1 MNDEKILQEDM
12 SLPKALEVEKIIEY
26 YKDIEP
32 EPEPEEIQESTDIKK
47 NIFTS
52 FIKRIKQRHKDDEI
66 QSEIYGIS
74 EKGRII
80 LYRCISA
87 AVSVF
92 IIVTAF
98 VLAYFLPGNDEII
111 NKQLS
116 QLRSEDEYTS
126 LKSRHNA
133 LATEV
138 DNLKTTNK
146 SKTKQVNQINDID
159 NTKAKLRTDITA
171 KSYELDEL
179 NAQIKDKRNTIE
191 QLDKQIAQKAASET
205 ILPSGKYVVGKN
217 IAAGKYYVTGSGMF
231 TLANASGK
239 SKINTTMGNT
249 PLEVTLEDND
259 IMKFNGKMKFTSAN

>member
-1 MNDEKILQEDM
+1 MNDEKILQDDL

-32 EPEPEEIQESTDIKK
+32 EPEEVQEEIDTKK
-47 NIFTS
+47 NFFTS
-52 FIKRIKQRHKDDEI
+52 FIMRIKQRHTDDVI
-66 QSEIYGIS
+66 QSEVYGLS

-98 VLAYFLPGNDEII
+98 VLAYFLPGNDKII
-111 NKQLS
+111 KEQLT
-116 QLRSEDEYTS
+116 QLRNEEDYTS
-126 LKSRHNA
+126 LKSRHDA

-146 SKTKQVNQINDID
+146 SKTKQVNQIKDVD

-179 NAQIKDKRNTIE
+179 NALIKDKRNTIE
-191 QLDKQIAQKAASET
+191 LLDKQIAQKAAPET

-217 IAAGKYYVTGSGMF
+217 IAAGKYYVTGSGSF
-231 TLANASGK
+231 SLANALGK
-239 SKINTTMGNT
+239 SKINTTVTNA
-249 PLEVTLEDND
+249 PLEVTLEHND
-259 IMKFNGKMKFTSAN
+259 IMKFSGKMKFTSAN